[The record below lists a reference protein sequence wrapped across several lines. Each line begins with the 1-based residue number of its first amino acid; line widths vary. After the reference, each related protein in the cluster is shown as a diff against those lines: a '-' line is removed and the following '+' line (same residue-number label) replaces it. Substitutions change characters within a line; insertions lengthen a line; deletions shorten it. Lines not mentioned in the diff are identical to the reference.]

1 MFVTR
6 FAPSPTGPLHLGH
19 AYSAILAHDMARANG
34 GRFLLRMEDT
44 DLDRCRPEWD
54 ALIQEDLAWLG
65 LTWDG
70 PIHRQSQHIDRYN
83 TRLEALADTGLLY
96 PCSCT
101 RSDIRA
107 ALAAPQ
113 EGVAF
118 AVYPGT
124 CRHRSMASRQPGDA
138 LRLNLA
144 AALQTDFF
152 KEIGPEPSKAPRR
165 NFRKFRPPAP
175 GFRDTGPAHAGF
187 HPIDRAQAIA
197 RIGDV
202 VLSRKGEDIVA
213 YFLASAFDDADQG
226 ITHVIR
232 GEDLFDFTP
241 VQVILQRLFGLPT
254 PVYHHHRLIRDD
266 QGKRLAKR
274 DDARALSKYRAE
286 GATPADI
293 RRLIGLPNPERP
305 RPSHRFHAP
314 RQAVHAWTGAMIS
327 TSSPSRT
334 AV

>member
-1 MFVTR
+1 MAFVTR

-19 AYSAILAHDMARANG
+19 AYSAILAHDMARAAG

-44 DLDRCRPEWD
+44 DLERCKREWD
-54 ALIQEDLAWLG
+54 ALIQEDLHWLG
-65 LTWDG
+65 LSWDG
-70 PIHRQSQHIDRYN
+70 PIHRQADHIVSYN
-83 TRLEALADTGLLY
+83 TRLEALEDQGLVY

-118 AVYPGT
+118 NVYPGT
-124 CRHRSMASRQPGDA
+124 CRHRGMDSRRPGDA
-138 LRLNLA
+138 LRLNLTAALTHLPA
-144 AALQTDFF
+144 AALSFAET
-152 KEIGPEPSKAPRR
+152 GPE
-165 NFRKFRPPAP
+165 
-175 GFRDTGPAHAGF
+175 HAGI
-187 HPIDRAQAIA
+187 HHVDPDQAV
-197 RIGDV
+197 RQIGDV

-226 ITHVIR
+226 VTHVIR

-241 VQVILQRLFGLPT
+241 VQVILQHLFGLPT

-274 DDARALSKYRAE
+274 DDARAIARYRAE

-293 RRLIGLPNPERP
+293 RRMVGL
-305 RPSHRFHAP
+305 
-314 RQAVHAWTGAMIS
+314 
-327 TSSPSRT
+327 
-334 AV
+334 

>member
-1 MFVTR
+1 MAFVTR

-19 AYSAILAHDMARANG
+19 AYSAILAHDMARASAG
-34 GRFLLRMEDT
+34 QFLLRMEDT
-44 DLDRCRPEWD
+44 DLERCRPEYD

-70 PIHRQSQHIDRYN
+70 AVHRQSEHIARYN
-83 TRLEALADTGLLY
+83 ARLEALEGKGLLY
-96 PCSCT
+96 PCACT

-118 AVYPGT
+118 NVYPGT
-124 CRHRSMASRQPGDA
+124 CRHRAMETRRHDDA
-138 LRLNLA
+138 VRLNLGAALKHLA
-144 AALQTDFF
+144 AADL
-152 KEIGPEPSKAPRR
+152 
-165 NFRKFRPPAP
+165 
-175 GFRDTGPAHAGF
+175 GFAETGPSHAGL
-187 HPIDRAQAIA
+187 HHVDPVQAE
-197 RIGDV
+197 RQIGDV

-213 YFLASAFDDADQG
+213 YFLASAFDDADQVV
-226 ITHVIR
+226 THVVR

-241 VQVILQRLFGLPT
+241 VQVILQHLFGLPT

-274 DDARALSKYRAE
+274 DDARALSKFRAE

-293 RRLIGLPNPERP
+293 RRMVGLPNP
-305 RPSHRFHAP
+305 
-314 RQAVHAWTGAMIS
+314 
-327 TSSPSRT
+327 
-334 AV
+334 